1 MSDLQ
6 NKLTEKK
13 EVLKEKV
20 GGKIAKVK
28 RSLATRMGRAVGWC
42 VIGFVVLVRVLF
54 VTFWWYSTTDDF
66 NRRVGRKVVEV
77 VEEAR
82 GGGGERGRIGLDLR
96 QLAVEAD
103 G

>member
-28 RSLATRMGRAVGWC
+28 RSLATRMGRAFAWKVGNLD
-42 VIGFVVLVRVLF
+42 VMIRSR
-54 VTFWWYSTTDDF
+54 T
-66 NRRVGRKVVEV
+66 
-77 VEEAR
+77 
-82 GGGGERGRIGLDLR
+82 GLR
-96 QLAVEAD
+96 AV
-103 G
+103 